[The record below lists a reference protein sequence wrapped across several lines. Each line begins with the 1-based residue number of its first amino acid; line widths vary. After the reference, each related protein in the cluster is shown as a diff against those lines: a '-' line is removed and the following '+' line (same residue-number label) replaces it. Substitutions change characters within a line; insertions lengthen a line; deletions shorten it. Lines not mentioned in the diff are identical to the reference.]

1 MRCNGNDIWTRSEVV
16 RLYITRM
23 HVRKNER
30 ERDERAYE
38 SERKKVIKSLR
49 FTNTVT

>member
-30 ERDERAYE
+30 ERDDTCVREREKE
-38 SERKKVIKSLR
+38 SH
-49 FTNTVT
+49 